1 MSLSFPV
8 SVEKNAALQRRMVEL
23 EILES
28 QFEETFIRS
37 SGKGGQNVNKV
48 STAVF
53 LLHLPT
59 ALSVKCSVY
68 RTQGLNRYKAR
79 ALICDLIADFK
90 FGEGGSKKEA
100 IRRKII
106 KQKKNKTRKSKRKI

>member
-8 SVEKNAALQRRMVEL
+8 SVEKNAALQRRMAEL
-23 EILES
+23 EVLES
-28 QFEETFIRS
+28 HLEETFIRS

-59 ALSVKCSVY
+59 ALSVKCSIY

-79 ALICDLIADFK
+79 ALLCDLIAEFK
-90 FGEGGSKKEA
+90 FGVEGSKKEA
-100 IRRKII
+100 IRQKII